1 MSAFDFNTAEV
12 ATGSGGSGNPI
23 PDGTVAPAVITVRGI
38 KTSGKD
44 ARVQGLDLEV
54 TVTSGPHKGRKAWK
68 WAGIAGNGSDG
79 HNKMVSITRSMIRS
93 ILESAYGISPTDDS
107 AEAMAARKISDW
119 EDLSGLAFVCRFGI
133 EEGSDY
139 VDARSGDTVKGKDK
153 NTIAAVAVDDPE
165 YTGFKPAKVKAA
177 ATSKPAAAK
186 SSSRPAWG

>member
-12 ATGSGGSGNPI
+12 ATGGGSGSPI
-23 PDGTVAPAVITVRGI
+23 PDGTVAPAVIAVRGI

-54 TVTSGPHKGRKAWK
+54 TITAGPHKGRKAWK

-79 HNKMVSITRSMIRS
+79 HNKMVSITRSLIRS
-93 ILESAYGISPTDDS
+93 ILESAYGISSTDDS

-119 EDLSGLAFVCRFGI
+119 EDLSGLAFVARFGI
-133 EEGSDY
+133 EAGSDY
-139 VDARSGDTVKGKDK
+139 VDGRSGDTVKGKDK
-153 NTIAAVAVDDPE
+153 NTISAVAVDDPE
-165 YTGFKPAKVKAA
+165 YAGFKPAKIKTAA
-177 ATSKPAAAK
+177 AKPAAAK

>member
-1 MSAFDFNTAEV
+1 MSSFDFNTAEV
-12 ATGSGGSGNPI
+12 ATGGGSGSPI

-54 TVTSGPHKGRKAWK
+54 TVTAGPHKGRKAWK

-79 HNKMVSITRSMIRS
+79 HNKMVSITRSLIRS
-93 ILESAYGISPTDDS
+93 ILESAYGISATDDS

-119 EDLSGLAFVCRFGI
+119 DDLSGLAFVCRFGI

-139 VDARSGDTVKGKDK
+139 VDGRSGDTVKGKDK

-165 YTGFKPAKVKAA
+165 YAGFKPAKVKAA
-177 ATSKPAAAK
+177 AKPAAAK
-186 SSSRPAWG
+186 SSSRPSWG